1 MATKTILIIDFDQKS
16 LGSLKE
22 ALTADGY
29 RVLTATDGLIGWDK
43 FIDETPDLV
52 IIEPMLSKLHGFEL
66 CQKITSHPEYKV
78 PVFIMTGVYKDFIYK
93 SEALRTYGASE
104 YFEKPLNMKAFA
116 ETIRR
121 AVPIP
126 QGEPKKA
133 ETPDPVPVKPPSSAP
148 PPLAAKTSSPKK
160 EPAFEVPSIEELK
173 SLVSEP
179 APKKEHEKRSD
190 ASASAKEGKDE
201 IDAMLKSALSD
212 FGLGEEKKKSPER
225 TKPAASPA
233 PPVRPAPPPPPPARP
248 APKLEAVPT
257 TPPPPPAP
265 ARIRVEPA
273 ASKPEKGIFFGPPPG
288 LEEVSKKRDDS
299 NGDPQRAA
307 SRAEA
312 RRAEPVP
319 VTPPKSPLIPKP
331 EPPAAKPRP
340 VSPPPAPAAPPKPIP
355 RVIDRDTI
363 SPEIRE
369 DLHED
374 KKKRGLPIALIVV
387 ASVVALG
394 VSGYIFFRPKPEP
407 NGSLP
412 QAGVKPISAPAQA
425 GANAVQSDPEPAQET
440 SNPGQTP
447 EEFNAVVE
455 KRAKEIES
463 DLAAKAKAKA
473 AAEPPPPQIVG
484 APVLSA
490 PLKPDATDLE
500 ITPTK
505 TERNGGETAAGNP
518 ALKSAAAKPPPQN
531 PSDPPLKTGA
541 DGSAGDPAS
550 GTVSNP
556 VPIAPPTINEG
567 DLIPFDEVDV
577 APEVLRRVNPVYPS
591 LAQKFK
597 LEGSITVNALVSET
611 GSVIDTAILKGMKD
625 DMGLEKAAAD
635 AVKKWRFEPAQKNG
649 VKVKVWRPVVIVFGL
664 EK

>member
-1 MATKTILIIDFDQKS
+1 MRMATKTILIIDFDQKS

-29 RVLTATDGLIGWDK
+29 RVLTATDGQIGWDK

-66 CQKITSHPEYKV
+66 CQKITTHPEYKV

-104 YFEKPLNMKAFA
+104 YFEKPLNMETFA
-116 ETIRR
+116 ETVRR

-133 ETPDPVPVKPPSSAP
+133 ETPDPVPVKPPASAP
-148 PPLAAKTSSPKK
+148 PPLAAKAASPKK
-160 EPAFEVPSIEELK
+160 EPAFEVPTIEDLK
-173 SLVSEP
+173 FLVSEP

-212 FGLGEEKKKSPER
+212 FGLGEEKKKSPEK

-233 PPVRPAPPPPPPARP
+233 PPVHTAPPPPPSARP
-248 APKLEAVPT
+248 APKLEAVPR

-265 ARIRVEPA
+265 AKIRVEPA

-288 LEEVSKKRDDS
+288 LEEVSKKRDDT
-299 NGDPQRAA
+299 NGDPQRLA
-307 SRAEA
+307 SRSEA

-340 VSPPPAPAAPPKPIP
+340 VSPPPAPAAAPKSIP
-355 RVIDRDTI
+355 RVIDRDTL
-363 SPEIRE
+363 SSEIRE

-374 KKKRGLPIALIVV
+374 KKKRGLPISLIVV

-394 VSGYIFFRPKPEP
+394 VSGYILLRPKPEP

-412 QAGVKPISAPAQA
+412 QASVKPISAPAQV
-425 GANAVQSDPEPAQET
+425 GANAVQSDPGPTQGT
-440 SNPGQTP
+440 SDPGQTP

-463 DLAAKAKAKA
+463 DLAAKAKAS
-473 AAEPPPPQIVG
+473 AESPPPQIVG

-490 PLKPDATDLE
+490 PVNPEATDLE

-518 ALKSAAAKPPPQN
+518 ALKSAAAKPPQQN
-531 PSDPPLKTGA
+531 PSEPPVKTGA

-550 GTVSNP
+550 GAVSNP
-556 VPIAPPTINEG
+556 VPIAPLPTINEG
-567 DLIPFDEVDV
+567 DLIPLDEVDV
-577 APEVLRRVNPVYPS
+577 APGVLRRVNPVYPS

-597 LEGSITVNALVSET
+597 LEGIITVNALVSET

-635 AVKKWRFEPAQKNG
+635 AVRKWRFEPAQKNG
-649 VKVKVWRPVVIVFGL
+649 VNVFGL